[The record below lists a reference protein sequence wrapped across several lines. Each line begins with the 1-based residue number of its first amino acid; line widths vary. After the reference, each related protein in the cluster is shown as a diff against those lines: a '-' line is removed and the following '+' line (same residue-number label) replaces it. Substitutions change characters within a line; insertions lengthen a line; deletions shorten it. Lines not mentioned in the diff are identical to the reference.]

1 MIKVIKPTDV
11 ESKVKIQLEIVI
23 ENSSKEFERIV
34 TNLANEI
41 LGEMYLNAPTK
52 TGVLDASLAV
62 MPSKKN
68 IYFKWVGPR
77 YSNKNSYNKGE
88 GGNHAHLVEYGTKE
102 RYMKKG
108 LFAGGFTRESGG
120 AEKFKG
126 KFKHKPFA
134 GKYTGKMKTNGAFIR
149 PTYDKMGGYILATL
163 KKLTEQVVKEQANKQ
178 GI

>member
-1 MIKVIKPTDV
+1 MIRVDKPTDV
-11 ESKVKIQLEIVI
+11 ESKVKVQIEIVI
-23 ENSSKEFERIV
+23 DNSSKEFERIV
-34 TNLANEI
+34 SKLADEI

-77 YSNKNSYNKGE
+77 YANRRSYNKGE

-108 LFAGGFTRESGG
+108 LLEGGFTRESGG
-120 AEKFKG
+120 SQKFKG
-126 KFKHKPFA
+126 KYEHKPFA
-134 GKYTGKMKTNGAFIR
+134 GKYTGIMTAKPFIR
-149 PTYDKMGGYILATL
+149 PTYDKMGSYILATL

>member
-1 MIKVIKPTDV
+1 MIRVDKPTDV
-11 ESKVKIQLEIVI
+11 ESRVKVQIEIVI
-23 ENSSKEFERIV
+23 DNSSKEFERIV
-34 TNLANEI
+34 SKLADEI

-77 YSNKNSYNKGE
+77 YANRRSDNKGE

-120 AEKFKG
+120 AQKFKG
-126 KFKHKPFA
+126 YGKYAPYA
-134 GKYTGKMKTNGAFIR
+134 GKYTGIMTAKPFIR
-149 PTYDKMGGYILATL
+149 PTYDKMGSYILATL
-163 KKLTEQVVKEQANKQ
+163 KKLTEQVVKEQGNKQ